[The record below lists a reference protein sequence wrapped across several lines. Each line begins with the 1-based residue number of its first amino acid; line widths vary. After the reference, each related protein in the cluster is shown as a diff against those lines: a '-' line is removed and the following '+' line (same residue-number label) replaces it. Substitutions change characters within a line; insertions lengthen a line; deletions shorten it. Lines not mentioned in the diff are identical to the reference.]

1 MIENKE
7 IGDVVEQFVV
17 PNQFSCLLSHV
28 ILQFAYF
35 EVKILDKT
43 IQDMLARYAYFV
55 VFWMFKGYNIVGYE
69 SPTHDIVYVDIIRLF
84 QYKQ

>member
-55 VFWMFKGYNIVGYE
+55 VF
-69 SPTHDIVYVDIIRLF
+69 
-84 QYKQ
+84 